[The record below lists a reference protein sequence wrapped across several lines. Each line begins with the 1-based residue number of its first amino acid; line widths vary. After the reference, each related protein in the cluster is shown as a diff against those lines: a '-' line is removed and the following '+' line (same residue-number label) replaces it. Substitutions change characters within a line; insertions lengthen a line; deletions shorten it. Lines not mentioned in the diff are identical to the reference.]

1 MAGGAG
7 AVAAYYSSHA
17 QAYEEQWAQVLLPAS
32 QDLLAGIPIAAAR
45 AVLDLGAGVGTLLP
59 VLRAAS
65 PAALI
70 VAADRAEGMLRRAP
84 TTLRVVSDAAVLP
97 FADAA
102 FDVAVMAFVLFHVPD
117 PARALRE
124 VRRVLQPGGTVA
136 LTTWGDESPVPA
148 LEAWTE
154 ELDRSG
160 APAAETL
167 PAQHALMDTPG
178 KLRRLLADAGFSA
191 VSVRP
196 VAWSDQPTAEAF
208 VERHASIGATGR
220 RLAGLEDEQA
230 RATFFVRVQA
240 RLARLTP
247 EDFRDTS
254 EVLAAV
260 ARAPENA

>member
-1 MAGGAG
+1 
-7 AVAAYYSSHA
+7 V
-17 QAYEEQWAQVLLPAS
+17 
-32 QDLLAGIPIAAAR
+32 
-45 AVLDLGAGVGTLLP
+45 
-59 VLRAAS
+59 
-65 PAALI
+65 
-70 VAADRAEGMLRRAP
+70 
-84 TTLRVVSDAAVLP
+84 
-97 FADAA
+97 
-102 FDVAVMAFVLFHVPD
+102 
-117 PARALRE
+117 
-124 VRRVLQPGGTVA
+124 
-136 LTTWGDESPVPA
+136 
-148 LEAWTE
+148 WTE

-178 KLRRLLADAGFSA
+178 KLRRLLADAGFPA
-191 VSVRP
+191 VRVRP

>member
-1 MAGGAG
+1 MAGGAS
-7 AVAAYYSSHA
+7 AVAAYYSSHS
-17 QAYEEQWAQVLLPAS
+17 QAYEEQWAHVLLSAS

-59 VLRAAS
+59 VLQAAS

-102 FDVAVMAFVLFHVPD
+102 FDVAVMAFMLFHVPD

-136 LTTWGDESPVPA
+136 LTTWGNESPVPA
-148 LEAWTE
+148 LE
-154 ELDRSG
+154 
-160 APAAETL
+160 
-167 PAQHALMDTPG
+167 
-178 KLRRLLADAGFSA
+178 
-191 VSVRP
+191 
-196 VAWSDQPTAEAF
+196 AWSDQPTAEAF
-208 VERHASIGATGR
+208 FERHASIGATSR

-230 RATFFVRVQA
+230 RAKFFVRVRAWLA
-240 RLARLTP
+240 RLAT
-247 EDFRDTS
+247 
-254 EVLAAV
+254 
-260 ARAPENA
+260 

>member
-7 AVAAYYSSHA
+7 AVAASYSSHA

-97 FADAA
+97 FANAA

-124 VRRVLQPGGTVA
+124 VRRVLRPGGTVA
-136 LTTWGDESPVPA
+136 LTTWGNESPVPA
-148 LEAWTE
+148 LEVWTE
-154 ELDRSG
+154 EQQRSADRRIVEFHQAAYGPSPEDNWAEEPEDVCKSCG
-160 APAAETL
+160 AP
-167 PAQHALMDTPG
+167 HVSHMRTPDDD
-178 KLRRLLADAGFSA
+178 LCPECRF
-191 VSVRP
+191 
-196 VAWSDQPTAEAF
+196 
-208 VERHASIGATGR
+208 GR
-220 RLAGLEDEQA
+220 GE
-230 RATFFVRVQA
+230 
-240 RLARLTP
+240 
-247 EDFRDTS
+247 
-254 EVLAAV
+254 
-260 ARAPENA
+260 